1 MEISR
6 RDFVKAAGVAAATV
20 AMGGVTLSEIAN
32 AASSNEFSKS
42 RLGFGMMRL
51 PVISDPTDFDYK
63 QVFQMVDEFLAQG
76 YTYFDTSFVYHNGKS
91 EEAVRKAVVERHP
104 RESFTVATKFPTF
117 NLVPENEIDGIFES
131 QLKNLG
137 VDYVDYYLLHNI
149 QTVYYDGVDGNGG
162 IIKQTNLFDHAKKF
176 KADGKIKHLG
186 FSFHSSAKLLDRILT
201 EHPEVEFVQIALNPI
216 DWDSELV
223 QAGKCYEVIRKHGK
237 KVVIMEP
244 IKGGGLAKLPDDA
257 EKNLKSMNPNDSVA
271 SWSLRFSL
279 DLDDVITVL
288 SGMST
293 LEQVKDNAKTTKA
306 AKPLSAKE
314 KTALDDAM
322 KIYRESAPIKQSE
335 IETYRGLTYNKVPV
349 TAILQAY
356 SICQIQP
363 DPGFADDNNYLK
375 NAFAEEAHLDFF
387 KGVPQEKVITADG
400 ADITEKVETAVKWLT
415 EHSF

>member
-1 MEISR
+1 M
-6 RDFVKAAGVAAATV
+6 DFQK
-20 AMGGVTLSEIAN
+20 
-32 AASSNEFSKS
+32 SK
-42 RLGFGMMRL
+42 LGFGMMRL
-51 PVISDPTDFDYK
+51 PVLSGPADFDYK
-63 QVFQMVDEFLAQG
+63 QLFQMVDEFLAQG
-76 YTYFDTSFVYHNGKS
+76 FTYFDTSFVYHNGKS
-91 EEAVRKAVVERHP
+91 EEATKKSVVERHP

-117 NLVPENEIDGIFES
+117 NLVPENEIDSIIES

-137 VDYVDYYLLHNI
+137 VEYVDYYLLHNL
-149 QTVYYDGVDGNGG
+149 QNVYYDGVDGKGG
-162 IIKQTNLFDHAKKF
+162 IVKTTNLFEHAKKF
-176 KADGKIKHLG
+176 KDAGKIKHLG

-201 EHPEVEFVQIALNPI
+201 EHPETEFVQIALNPI

-237 KVVIMEP
+237 KVIIMEP

-257 EKNLKSMNPNDSVA
+257 EKFLKSINPADSIA

-293 LEQVKDNAKTTKA
+293 LEQVKDNIRTTKA
-306 AKPLSAKE
+306 AKPLTDAEKSAL
-314 KTALDDAM
+314 ADAM

-335 IETYRGLTYNKVPV
+335 IEKYRGLIYNKVPV

-363 DPGFADDNNYLK
+363 NPGFSDDNNYFK
-375 NAFAEEAHLDFF
+375 NAVIENANLDIF
-387 KGVPQEKVITADG
+387 KGLPKEKVVTAEG
-400 ADITEKVETAVKWLT
+400 EDITEKVETAVKWLS